1 MWKYLILIRCIKSI
15 HTRANKL
22 YNGFYYFYLVPP
34 STSWKDPMV
43 KLERCDGIDLSNII
57 LSEMKNH
64 SFERVSEPHLK
75 ELAMISAVL
84 VCFYLP
90 YLCEE

>member
-1 MWKYLILIRCIKSI
+1 MWKYFHPVKSYLTGVILIRCIKSI

-57 LSEMKNH
+57 RL
-64 SFERVSEPHLK
+64 
-75 ELAMISAVL
+75 
-84 VCFYLP
+84 FYLSTP
-90 YLCEE
+90 EKWKTTLSSGFQDNI